1 MDEINNNL
9 KKLKGEVTQINNIF
23 QKDTMN
29 NSNDYEY
36 YISLLDVL
44 VVRFIILLFFFYGLI
59 YFTDPDFCYDEIVN
73 EQTYFKEK
81 KYNIKYVIFA
91 TLMASVIIFYIT
103 HKMKILKK

>member
-23 QKDTMN
+23 QKESVNN
-29 NSNDYEY
+29 NSNDYDY

-44 VVRFIILLFFFYGLI
+44 VVRFIILLLFFYGLI
-59 YFTDPDFCYDEIVN
+59 HLTNPDFCYDEIVN

-81 KYNIKYVIFA
+81 KYNIKYVVFA
-91 TLMASVIIFYIT
+91 SFTASVIIFYMT
-103 HKMKILKK
+103 YKMKIN